1 MESGGRNTMELFLVA
16 LVVILL
22 VAAVLVRRLK
32 WVGEV
37 ASDTLFS
44 AAGVIILGLSALCA
58 SHGPLAV
65 VPAVFGLA
73 LIVLALRGLS
83 KWLTAD
89 WKLDAASS
97 AS

>member
-1 MESGGRNTMELFLVA
+1 MESGGSDTMELFLLA
-16 LVVILL
+16 LAVILV

-44 AAGVIILGLSALCA
+44 AAGVIVLGLSALCA
-58 SHGPLAV
+58 SSGLVAV

-73 LIVLALRGLS
+73 LIALALRGLAS
-83 KWLTAD
+83 WLTAD
-89 WKLDAASS
+89 WRLDAASS